1 MIKFIKYIW
10 RRYHAFL
17 LKKKSVFIASSAR
30 FNNNTK
36 FEDHIKIHKGSNV
49 GNSAIGRNTY
59 VASNVYLPNC
69 RIGRFCCIAHDVTV
83 VPDTHPAKGYIS
95 SSPIFYSTKKQC
107 GQSYVSTNSFEEE
120 SKVDGNYAIIGNDVW
135 IGAWVKIKGGIRI
148 GDGAII
154 AMGAIVTKDV
164 PPYAVV
170 GGVPA
175 KIIRYRFSDDI
186 ILKLLE
192 KKWWNKPD
200 QWLRENAHLINNI
213 ETFLNLL

>member
-1 MIKFIKYIW
+1 M
-10 RRYHAFL
+10 
-17 LKKKSVFIASSAR
+17 
-30 FNNNTK
+30 
-36 FEDHIKIHKGSNV
+36 
-49 GNSAIGRNTY
+49 
-59 VASNVYLPNC
+59 
-69 RIGRFCCIAHDVTV
+69 
-83 VPDTHPAKGYIS
+83 PDTHPTKGYIS

-135 IGAWVKIKGGIRI
+135 IGAWVKIKGGVRI